1 MSESKE
7 TETGAVKGRSENRHV
22 GLDLP
27 AHEIYH
33 IHNKDN
39 EMHAIDVILEVM
51 ERHLDRSKDG
61 PCNSEDNVRLG
72 KESMIR
78 VAQYVLQRVS

>member
-1 MSESKE
+1 MSESKINDE
-7 TETGAVKGRSENRHV
+7 GAVDGRSHDSHV
-22 GLDLP
+22 GQDLP

-33 IHNKDN
+33 IHHKDN
-39 EMHAIDVILEVM
+39 ELHAIDVILEVID
-51 ERHLDRSKDG
+51 RHLDRSNHG
-61 PCNSEDNVRLG
+61 PCNSEDNIQIG